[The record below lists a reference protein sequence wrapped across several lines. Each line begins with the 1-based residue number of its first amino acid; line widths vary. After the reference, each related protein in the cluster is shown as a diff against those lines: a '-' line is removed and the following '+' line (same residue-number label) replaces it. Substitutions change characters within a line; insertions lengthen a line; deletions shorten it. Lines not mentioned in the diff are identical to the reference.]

1 MDNLRESKVIAP
13 NFGGYSNQNWS
24 TLNIVE
30 KDLELTQDQITN
42 NYNLYEY
49 SSYIDG
55 KLNIN
60 YNKDNNYNDKLNLE
74 GSNVKMD
81 ENKMLEKYMDKMD
94 QDRRDQEERLSKNMQ
109 LMEQR
114 IVEERRLSEDR
125 IEKKFNETME
135 ALKATNNK
143 IEKLEDKLDNKTN
156 MMLEKIDSTNKWII
170 ATCLA
175 TILGIAGVA
184 ASAIWGG
191 LIK

>member
-1 MDNLRESKVIAP
+1 MTIYKPLDSTYLSGEYVYDNIKEKSGYNVVEFKFKNMQEGKEIA
-13 NFGGYSNQNWS
+13 
-24 TLNIVE
+24 V
-30 KDLELTQDQITN
+30 D
-42 NYNLYEY
+42 
-49 SSYIDG
+49 
-55 KLNIN
+55 
-60 YNKDNNYNDKLNLE
+60 
-74 GSNVKMD
+74 MD
-81 ENKMLEKYMDKMD
+81 ENKILEKYMDKMD